1 MGAHGRL
8 LGAAL
13 AVLCPAALGAAGQ
26 EPSPSAPGDRLSVLD
41 VPFVAQSEALCGG
54 AAAAMVLRY
63 WGRRD
68 VYAEDFQPL
77 LEPGREGIEAGR
89 LAAALDE
96 RGFDAH
102 VAAADS
108 ESVRRH
114 LARGRPPILLLE
126 LAPGRR
132 HYVVVVAWAAGRV
145 LLHDP
150 ADRPF
155 RVWREAELEAAW
167 ARTGRLLLLV
177 VPRAEAVR
185 APAGPAPADLAATAG
200 PEGPQA
206 CGGLVP
212 EAVAFAGRG
221 DLAAAGLRL
230 EAARQLCPAA
240 GLPRRELA
248 GVRFRQERY
257 AESATLAAEAVALD
271 GGDTLSWR
279 LLATSRYLADD
290 ADGALAAWNH
300 VGEPEVDLVTTEGLD
315 RTRPAVVSSRL
326 GIRPRSRLLLAEWRR
341 ASRRLSDLP
350 TLTSARLRY
359 RPVGSGRAEVTAAV
373 VERPLLPSLPIL
385 ALQLGGDAL
394 VRRETRLGLAS
405 PGGEGGRLEAGVR
418 WWEKRPAAWLSFDAP
433 RALRLPGIVSL
444 EALYDEQ
451 RYRTDASAGSTPSV
465 ERRRRASVASSDWLT
480 AGLRARLAL
489 AVERDEQRG
498 TAGVAALRLDQR
510 LAADRLSLAGG
521 LVAGV
526 PFGSGPRFLC
536 ADFRL
541 AVRSRAGGHR
551 SRFAAHGRAGFSYAG
566 SGAPLAYW
574 PGAGTGTGRE
584 LLLRAHPLLSDG
596 VVTGEAF
603 GRRLLDAGVEGE
615 VSLVRSGVA
624 SIGVAA
630 FLDAARPWDRPARP
644 GPADWLADVGTGL
657 RLHLPTVGVLRLDLA
672 TPTGSRQLT
681 FSAGWQLPWPR

>member
-1 MGAHGRL
+1 V
-8 LGAAL
+8 
-13 AVLCPAALGAAGQ
+13 VLCLADLAAAGQ
-26 EPSPSAPGDRLSVLD
+26 VPSPPGPGDRLSVLD

-68 VYAEDFQPL
+68 VFAEDFAPL
-77 LEPGREGIEAGR
+77 VEPGREGIRAGR
-89 LAAALDE
+89 LAAALDG

-108 ESVRRH
+108 EAVRLH

-126 LAPGRR
+126 LTPGRR

-177 VPRAEAVR
+177 VPRAA
-185 APAGPAPADLAATAG
+185 AQAPAPAPAEPAATAD
-200 PEGPQA
+200 PRDRDT

-221 DLAAAGLRL
+221 DLDAAGLRL

-240 GLPRRELA
+240 SLPRRELA

-257 AESATLAAEAVALD
+257 AESASLAAEAVALD

-290 ADGALAAWNH
+290 ADGALAAWNRI
-300 VGEPEVDLVTTEGLD
+300 GEPQVDLVSTEGLD

-326 GIRPRSRLLLAEWRR
+326 GVRPRSQLLLSEWRR
-341 ASRRLSDLP
+341 AARRLADVPALAS
-350 TLTSARLRY
+350 TRLRY
-359 RPVGSGRAEVTAAV
+359 QPVGSGRAEVTAAV
-373 VERPLLPSLPIL
+373 VERPLLPPLPIL

-405 PGGEGGRLEAGVR
+405 PGGEGGWLEAGVR
-418 WWEKRPAAWLSFDAP
+418 WWERRPAAWLSFAAP
-433 RALRLPGIVSL
+433 GALRLPGVVSL
-444 EALYDEQ
+444 EAMYDEQ

-465 ERRRRASVASSDWLT
+465 ERRRRASIASSDWLT
-480 AGLRARLAL
+480 ASLQTRLAL

-521 LVAGV
+521 VVAGV
-526 PFGSGPRFLC
+526 PLGSGRRFLC
-536 ADFRL
+536 ADARL
-541 AVRSRAGGHR
+541 AVRTGAGERG
-551 SRFAAHGRAGFSYAG
+551 SRFTAHGRAGFSYAG

-615 VSLVRSGVA
+615 AWLLRSSFA
-624 SIGVAA
+624 SVGVAA
-630 FLDAARPWDRPARP
+630 FVDAARPWDRPARP
-644 GPADWLADVGTGL
+644 GPAGWLADVGTGL
-657 RLHLPTVGVLRLDLA
+657 RLRLPTVGVLRLDLA

>member
-1 MGAHGRL
+1 MGVHGRL
-8 LGAAL
+8 SGAAL
-13 AVLCPAALGAAGQ
+13 AVLCLADLAAAGQ
-26 EPSPSAPGDRLSVLD
+26 APSPPGPGDRLSVLD

-68 VYAEDFQPL
+68 VFAEDFAPL
-77 LEPGREGIEAGR
+77 VEPGREGIGAGR
-89 LAAALDE
+89 LAAALDG

-108 ESVRRH
+108 EAVRLH

-177 VPRAEAVR
+177 VPRAAPQ
-185 APAGPAPADLAATAG
+185 APASAPAEPATPADRRDG
-200 PEGPQA
+200 DT

-221 DLAAAGLRL
+221 DLDAAGLRL

-240 GLPRRELA
+240 SLPRRELA
-248 GVRFRQERY
+248 GVRFRQQRY
-257 AESATLAAEAVALD
+257 AESASLAAEAVALD
-271 GGDTLSWR
+271 AGDAFSWR

-290 ADGALAAWNH
+290 ADGALAAWNRI
-300 VGEPEVDLVTTEGLD
+300 GEPQVDLVSTEGLD

-326 GIRPRSRLLLAEWRR
+326 GVRPRSQLLLSEWRR
-341 ASRRLSDLP
+341 AARRLADVPALAS
-350 TLTSARLRY
+350 TRLRY
-359 RPVGSGRAEVTAAV
+359 QPVGSGRAEVTAAV
-373 VERPLLPSLPIL
+373 VERPLLPPLPIL

-405 PGGEGGRLEAGVR
+405 PGGEGGWLEAGVR
-418 WWEKRPAAWLSFDAP
+418 WWERRPAAWLSFTAP
-433 RALRLPGIVSL
+433 GALRLPGVVSL
-444 EALYDEQ
+444 EAMYDEQ

-465 ERRRRASVASSDWLT
+465 ERRRRASIASSDWLT

-489 AVERDEQRG
+489 AVERDAQRG
-498 TAGVAALRLDQR
+498 TAGVAALWLDQR
-510 LAADRLSLAGG
+510 LAADRVSLAGG
-521 LVAGV
+521 VVAGV
-526 PFGSGPRFLC
+526 PLGSGQRFLC
-536 ADFRL
+536 ADARL
-541 AVRSRAGGHR
+541 AVRTRAGERG
-551 SRFAAHGRAGFSYAG
+551 SKFAAHGRAGFSYAG
-566 SGAPLAYW
+566 GGAPLAYW
-574 PGAGTGTGRE
+574 PGAGTGTGRD

-596 VVTGEAF
+596 VLTGEAF

-615 VSLVRSGVA
+615 AWLLRSSFA
-624 SIGVAA
+624 SVGVAA
-630 FLDAARPWDRPARP
+630 FVDAARPWDRLARP
-644 GPADWLADVGTGL
+644 APAGWLADVGTGL
-657 RLHLPTVGVLRLDLA
+657 RLRLPTVGVLRFDLA
-672 TPTGSRQLT
+672 TPAGSRQLT
-681 FSAGWQLPWPR
+681 FSAGWQPPWPR

>member
-1 MGAHGRL
+1 
-8 LGAAL
+8 
-13 AVLCPAALGAAGQ
+13 
-26 EPSPSAPGDRLSVLD
+26 
-41 VPFVAQSEALCGG
+41 VAQSEALCGG

-68 VYAEDFQPL
+68 VYAEDFAPL
-77 LEPGREGIEAGR
+77 VEPGREGIRAGR
-89 LAAALDE
+89 LAAALND

-108 ESVRRH
+108 ETVRLH

-132 HYVVVVAWAAGRV
+132 HYVVVVAWAADRV

-155 RVWREAELEAAW
+155 RVWRQAELEAAW

-177 VPRAEAVR
+177 VPRAAAQAPVS
-185 APAGPAPADLAATAG
+185 APAEPATTADE
-200 PEGPQA
+200 PERET

-212 EAVAFAGRG
+212 EALALASRG

-240 GLPRRELA
+240 SLPRRELA

-257 AESATLAAEAVALD
+257 AESASLAAEAVALD
-271 GGDTLSWR
+271 AGDAFSWR

-290 ADGALAAWNH
+290 TDGALAAWNRI
-300 VGEPEVDLVTTEGLD
+300 GEPEVDLVTTEGLD

-326 GIRPRSRLLLAEWRR
+326 GIRPRSHLLLSEWRR

-350 TLTSARLRY
+350 TLASARLRY

-405 PGGEGGRLEAGVR
+405 PGGEGGWLEAGVR
-418 WWEKRPAAWLSFDAP
+418 WWERRPAAWLSFDAP
-433 RALRLPGIVSL
+433 RALRLPGVVSL
-444 EALYDEQ
+444 EARFDEQ

-465 ERRRRASVASSDWLT
+465 ERRRRASIASSDWLT

-489 AVERDEQRG
+489 AVERDERRG

-510 LAADRLSLAGG
+510 LVADRLSLAGG
-521 LVAGV
+521 VVAGV
-526 PFGSGPRFLC
+526 PLGSGPRFLC
-536 ADFRL
+536 ADARL
-541 AVRSRAGGHR
+541 AVRTGAGERG
-551 SRFAAHGRAGFSYAG
+551 SKFTAHGRAGFSYAG

-630 FLDAARPWDRPARP
+630 FLDAARPWDRPVRP
-644 GPADWLADVGTGL
+644 GSAGWLADVGTGL
-657 RLHLPTVGVLRLDLA
+657 RLRLPTVGVLRFDLA
-672 TPTGSRQLT
+672 TPTGSRRLT
-681 FSAGWQLPWPR
+681 FSAGWQPPWPR